1 MEVVASMGPDFRLG
15 DVAAYARRVESLG
28 YDGLSVPEAKHEGTL
43 AAFAALGA
51 TSRIRVNTGVLVA
64 FARSPMLAAQAA
76 WDLQDFSDGRFVLGL
91 GSQVKGNVTGRFGMP
106 WSAPAARMRDYVGAV
121 RACFET
127 FQNGTPLNFESESY
141 TLNRMQPFF
150 NPGPLECGP
159 PPILMGAVGPIMTRT
174 VGTVGDMLQTHPTNS
189 EARFVREV
197 TRPRLEEGRKRSAL
211 EEPVKLLAGPLVA
224 TGRDQ
229 VAVDAAL
236 KSARETLVFTLST
249 PAYWPVLEY
258 HGWLEVGH
266 RLRDLTRAGA
276 WGEMDAA
283 VSDEMIDTLVV
294 SGTYEVIAER
304 ILAQYAGLAEGV
316 LFPVA
321 PDSENDDAARKAIEE
336 IREGDTP

>member
-1 MEVVASMGPDFRLG
+1 MGPDVRLR
-15 DVAAYARRVESLG
+15 DVAAHARRVESLG
-28 YDGLSVPEAKHEGTL
+28 YDALSVPEAKHEGTL
-43 AAFAALGA
+43 AAFAALAA
-51 TSRIRVNTGVLVA
+51 TSRLRVHTGVLVA

-76 WDLQDFSDGRFVLGL
+76 RDLQDFSGGRFVLGL
-91 GSQVKGNVTGRFGMP
+91 GSQIKGNVIGRFGMP

-121 RACFET
+121 RACFDT

-150 NPGPLECGP
+150 NPGPVECGL

-174 VGTVGDMLQTHPTNS
+174 VGEMGDMLQTHPTNS
-189 EARFVREV
+189 EARFLREV

-211 EEPVKLLAGPLVA
+211 EEPVQLLAGPLVA

-229 VAVDAAL
+229 AAVDAAL
-236 KSARETLVFTLST
+236 KSARETLVFTFST

-276 WGEMDAA
+276 WDEMDAA
-283 VSDEMIDTLVV
+283 VSDEVIDTLVV
-294 SGTYEVIAER
+294 SGTYDVIGER
-304 ILAQYAGLAEGV
+304 IVAQYADLAEGV
-316 LFPVA
+316 LFPVP
-321 PDSENDDAARKAIEE
+321 PDPEDDDAARRVIED
-336 IREGDTP
+336 IRSG

>member
-1 MEVVASMGPDFRLG
+1 MEVIASMGPDFRLG

-28 YDGLSVPEAKHEGTL
+28 YDALSVPEAKHEGTL

-51 TSRIRVNTGVLVA
+51 TSRLRVNTGVLVA

-76 WDLQDFSDGRFVLGL
+76 WDLQDFSGGRFVLGL

-127 FQNGTPLNFESESY
+127 FQKGTPLNFESESY

-258 HGWLEVGH
+258 HGWLEVGQ

-304 ILAQYAGLAEGV
+304 ILTQYAGLAEGV

-336 IREGDTP
+336 IREGDAP

>member
-1 MEVVASMGPDFRLG
+1 MEVIASMGPDFRLG

-28 YDGLSVPEAKHEGTL
+28 YDALSVPEAKHEGTL

-51 TSRIRVNTGVLVA
+51 TSRLRVNTGVLVA

-76 WDLQDFSDGRFVLGL
+76 WDLQDFSGGRFVLGL

-127 FQNGTPLNFESESY
+127 FQKGTPLNFESESY

-197 TRPRLEEGRKRSAL
+197 TRPRLEEGRKRSVL
-211 EEPVKLLAGPLVA
+211 EEPVKLLAGPLIA

-229 VAVDAAL
+229 VAIDTAL

-258 HGWLEVGH
+258 HGWLEVGP

-276 WGEMDAA
+276 WDEMDAA
-283 VSDEMIDTLVV
+283 V
-294 SGTYEVIAER
+294 
-304 ILAQYAGLAEGV
+304 
-316 LFPVA
+316 
-321 PDSENDDAARKAIEE
+321 SENDDAARKAIEA
-336 IREGDTP
+336 IRAG

>member
-1 MEVVASMGPDFRLG
+1 MNVVASMGPDVRLR
-15 DVAAYARRVESLG
+15 DVAAHARRVESLG
-28 YDGLSVPEAKHEGTL
+28 YDALSVPEAKHEGTL
-43 AAFAALGA
+43 AAFAALAA
-51 TSRIRVNTGVLVA
+51 TSRLRVNTGVLVA

-76 WDLQDFSDGRFVLGL
+76 WDLQDFSDGRFVLGV
-91 GSQVKGNVTGRFGMP
+91 GSQIKGNVIGRFGMP

-121 RACFET
+121 RACFDT
-127 FQNGTPLNFESESY
+127 FQNGTSLNFESESY

-174 VGTVGDMLQTHPTNS
+174 VGEMGDMLQTHPTSS
-189 EARFVREV
+189 EARFLREV

-211 EEPVKLLAGPLVA
+211 EEPVQLLAGPLVA

-229 VAVDAAL
+229 AAVDAAL

-258 HGWLEVGH
+258 HGWLEVGY

-276 WGEMDAA
+276 WDEMDAT
-283 VSDEMIDTLVV
+283 VSDEVIDTLVV
-294 SGTYEVIAER
+294 SGTYDVIAER
-304 ILAQYAGLAEGV
+304 IVAQYADLAEGV
-316 LFPVA
+316 LFPVP
-321 PDSENDDAARKAIEE
+321 PDPENDDVARRVIEDM
-336 IREGDTP
+336 RSG

>member
-1 MEVVASMGPDFRLG
+1 MKVVASMGPDVRLR

-28 YDGLSVPEAKHEGTL
+28 YDALSVPEARHEGTL
-43 AAFAALGA
+43 AAFAALSA
-51 TSRIRVNTGVLVA
+51 TSRLRVNTGVLVA

-76 WDLQDFSDGRFVLGL
+76 WDLQDFSGGRFILGL
-91 GSQVKGNVTGRFGMP
+91 GSQIKGNVIGRFGMP
-106 WSAPAARMRDYVGAV
+106 WSAPAPRMRDYVGAV

-159 PPILMGAVGPIMTRT
+159 PPILMGAVGPIMTRS
-174 VGTVGDMLQTHPTNS
+174 VGEIGDMLQTHPTNS
-189 EARFVREV
+189 EARFLGEV

-211 EEPVKLLAGPLVA
+211 EEPVKLVAGPLIA

-229 VAVDAAL
+229 VAIDAAL

-276 WGEMDAA
+276 WDEMDAA
-283 VSDEMIDTLVV
+283 VSDEIIDTLVV
-294 SGTYEVIAER
+294 SGSYEVIAER
-304 ILAQYAGLAEGV
+304 ILAQYADLADSV
-316 LFPVA
+316 LFPVSA
-321 PDSENDDAARKAIEE
+321 DSGDDDAARKVIEE
-336 IREGDTP
+336 IRAG

>member
-1 MEVVASMGPDFRLG
+1 MGSDFRLG
-15 DVAAYARRVESLG
+15 DVAAHARRVESLG
-28 YDGLSVPEAKHEGTL
+28 YDALSVPEAKHEGTL
-43 AAFAALGA
+43 AAFAALAA
-51 TSRIRVNTGVLVA
+51 TSRLRVNTGVLVA

-76 WDLQDFSDGRFVLGL
+76 WDLQDFSGGRFVLGL
-91 GSQVKGNVTGRFGMP
+91 GAQVKGNVTGRFGMP
-106 WSAPAARMRDYVGAV
+106 WSAPAPRMRDYIGAV

-127 FQNGTPLNFESESY
+127 FQNGTSLDFESESY

-150 NPGPLECGP
+150 NPGPLDCGP
-159 PPILMGAVGPIMTRT
+159 PPILMGAVGPLMTRT
-174 VGTVGDMLQTHPTNS
+174 VGAIGDMLQTHPTNS
-189 EARFVREV
+189 EARFLREV
-197 TRPRLEEGRKRSAL
+197 TRPRLQEGRKRSVL
-211 EEPVKLLAGPLVA
+211 EEPVKLLASPLVA

-229 VAVDAAL
+229 VEVDAAL

-283 VSDEMIDTLVV
+283 VPDEIIDALVV
-294 SGTYEVIAER
+294 SGSYDVIAER
-304 ILAQYAGLAEGV
+304 IVAQYTDLAESI

-321 PDSENDDAARKAIEE
+321 PDSKNDDATRKVIEE
-336 IREGDTP
+336 IRAG

>member
-1 MEVVASMGPDFRLG
+1 MKVVASMGPDFRLG

-28 YDGLSVPEAKHEGTL
+28 YDALSVPEAKHEGTL

-51 TSRIRVNTGVLVA
+51 TSRLRVNTGVLVA

-91 GSQVKGNVTGRFGMP
+91 GAQIKGNVIGRFGMP
-106 WSAPAARMRDYVGAV
+106 WSAPAPRMRDYVGAV

-127 FQNGTPLNFESESY
+127 FQNGTPLDFESESY
-141 TLNRMQPFF
+141 TINRMQPFF
-150 NPGPLECGP
+150 NPGPIECGP

-174 VGTVGDMLQTHPTNS
+174 VGTIGDMLQTHPTNS
-189 EARFVREV
+189 EARFLREV
-197 TRPRLEEGRKRSAL
+197 TRPRLEEGRKRSML

-236 KSARETLVFTLST
+236 KAARETLVFTLST

-258 HGWLEVGH
+258 HGWLDVGH

-276 WGEMDAA
+276 WDEMDAA
-283 VSDEMIDTLVV
+283 VSDEIIDALVV
-294 SGTYEVIAER
+294 SGSYGVIAER
-304 ILAQYAGLAEGV
+304 ILAQYADLAEGV

-321 PDSENDDAARKAIEE
+321 PDSEDDNTARKVIEE
-336 IREGDTP
+336 IQAG

>member
-1 MEVVASMGPDFRLG
+1 
-15 DVAAYARRVESLG
+15 
-28 YDGLSVPEAKHEGTL
+28 
-43 AAFAALGA
+43 
-51 TSRIRVNTGVLVA
+51 
-64 FARSPMLAAQAA
+64 MLAAQAA
-76 WDLQDFSDGRFVLGL
+76 WDLQDFSGGRFVLGL
-91 GSQVKGNVTGRFGMP
+91 GSQIKGNVIGRFGMP
-106 WSAPAARMRDYVGAV
+106 WSAPAPRMRDYVGAV

-174 VGTVGDMLQTHPTNS
+174 VGEMGDMLQTHPTNS
-189 EARFVREV
+189 EARFLREV
-197 TRPRLEEGRKRSAL
+197 TRPRLEEGRTRSVL
-211 EEPVKLLAGPLVA
+211 EEPVKLVAGPLIA

-229 VAVDAAL
+229 AAIDAAL

-249 PAYWPVLEY
+249 PAYWPVLKY

-276 WGEMDAA
+276 WDEMDAA
-283 VSDEMIDTLVV
+283 VSDEIIDTLVV
-294 SGTYEVIAER
+294 SGSYDVIAEH
-304 ILAQYAGLAEGV
+304 ILAQYAGLADSV

-321 PDSENDDAARKAIEE
+321 PDRENDDAARKAIEE
-336 IREGDTP
+336 IRAG